1 MILAPEFAR
10 AFEGK
15 VRRKRNITGNLRYQS
30 VREKTRRICSYSTE
44 VMVRITSYGKDT
56 GNGRRNLG
64 YISRVDVKDKQNLNL
79 ETERGEL
86 LSGRESIAAYAQA
99 WEQDFGKPSKNR
111 RDTVRMILSMPEGT
125 DPGAVR
131 NATRDFARK
140 TFAANHEYVFVL
152 HTDEP
157 HPHCHLTV
165 KLLGHDGKKLDPRKN
180 DLADWREA
188 FAEALREQGVDAEAT
203 WRAARGVVLKPDRP
217 VVHQIK
223 KSGRVSQTEVMA
235 ELDAISILKA
245 EQRGVPVAAGPWEAK
260 IAAEQEAVR
269 SAWLAIAD
277 QLGRD
282 PVKPVFLPEGHLPRV
297 RRAQQAGADFQ
308 ATLAA
313 PDPGESPRP
322 VKRLGAL
329 PAVLHRPAAS
339 PGRLAGVGRLADIRS
354 IHPSPPPVFNQE
366 TDHARTRSAQQ
377 HSAVY
382 QSHLAAT
389 QKGPPRAVASL
400 RELPRLD
407 VVRQRSGSQ
416 VLLQPDARHHLG
428 AGAGADTGVRWEGTG
443 GDGDPGSA
451 GRKGGAQRRPQAG
464 VEGGREGTPAGA
476 GGGSGHHGTRSR
488 PGTLAGL
495 KKLSDLP
502 DSRADDKALA
512 GQIRAFVAAM
522 PAVETQRDLLKR
534 RLAAQ
539 FPAQVQPL
547 QPVPAEN
554 AGQEKGA
561 EQAASVGKDIA
572 P

>member
-30 VREKTRRICSYSTE
+30 VREKARRICSYSTE
-44 VMVRITSYGKDT
+44 VMVRITSYGKGT
-56 GNGRRNLG
+56 GNARRNLG
-64 YISRVDVKDKQNLNL
+64 YISRVDVKDKQNLDL
-79 ETERGEL
+79 ETERGDL
-86 LSGRESIAAYAQA
+86 LSGRESIAAYAKA
-99 WEQDFGKPSKNR
+99 WEQDFSKPSKNR
-111 RDTVRMILSMPEGT
+111 RDAVRMILSMPEGT
-125 DPGAVR
+125 DPEAVR

-223 KSGRVSQTEVMA
+223 KAGRVSQTEVMA
-235 ELDAISILKA
+235 ELDAIAILKA
-245 EQRGVPVAAGPWEAK
+245 EQRGVPVAAGAWEAK
-260 IAAEQEAVR
+260 IAAEQQAVR

-297 RRAQQAGADFQ
+297 RRAQQAGAMFQ

-322 VKRLGAL
+322 VKRIGAL
-329 PAVLHRPAAS
+329 PAVQHPPGAG
-339 PGRLAGVGRLADIRS
+339 PGRLADVGRLADIRS
-354 IHPSPPPVFNQE
+354 NQSSPPPVFNQE
-366 TDHARTRSAQQ
+366 IDHARTRDNQR

-382 QSHLAAT
+382 QSRLAAT
-389 QKGPPRAVASL
+389 EGGPPRSVASL
-400 RELPRLD
+400 RELPSLD
-407 VVRQRSGSQ
+407 VVRQRPAQ
-416 VLLQPDARHHLG
+416 VFLQPDARSHLG
-428 AGAGADTGVRWEGTG
+428 VGNRADTGLRWEGTG
-443 GDGDPGSA
+443 SAGDSGSA
-451 GRKGGAQRRPQAG
+451 GRKGGAQGGPQAG
-464 VEGGREGTPAGA
+464 MEGSGRASPAGA
-476 GGGSGHHGTRSR
+476 GGDAGSGQHRSR

-502 DSRADDKALA
+502 DSRAGDKALA

-522 PAVETQRDLLKR
+522 PVVETQRDVLKR
-534 RLAAQ
+534 RLTAQ
-539 FPAQVQPL
+539 FPAQVQAA
-547 QPVPAEN
+547 QTVPEQN

-561 EQAASVGKDIA
+561 DQAVPVGNDSA